1 MKEKLA
7 VPYDFV
13 IAGHKDK
20 REAAKTLPMLNHVLS
35 FPTTIFI
42 GKDGMV
48 KRIYTGFSGPGTG
61 IHYERFI
68 QRFNETVN
76 ACLTESI

>member
-1 MKEKLA
+1 
-7 VPYDFV
+7 V
-13 IAGHKDK
+13 IAGNKNK
-20 REAAKTLPMLNHVLS
+20 VEAAKTLPMLNHILS

-48 KRIYTGFSGPGTG
+48 KNIYTGFSGPGTG

-76 ACLTESI
+76 ACLAETK